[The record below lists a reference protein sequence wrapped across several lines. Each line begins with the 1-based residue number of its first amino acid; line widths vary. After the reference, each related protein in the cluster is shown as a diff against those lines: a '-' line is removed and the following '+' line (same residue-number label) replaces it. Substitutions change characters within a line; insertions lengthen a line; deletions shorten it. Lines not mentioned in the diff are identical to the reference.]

1 MRRTR
6 EILTG
11 LASLLTLLAVEFGIP
26 VGGGAALI
34 ILAPSLGVAHPA
46 DLLSPH
52 SASTAL
58 VLALAAAGAL
68 GWLMFTVSL
77 LIECVARARRVP
89 TPRLPG
95 FGGAQRGA
103 ASLVAGILM
112 LLPTSGAV
120 LAAQAPAQAA
130 PAAASISIS
139 SSANPGGVQLAADAT
154 AVSHT
159 NTSATGTY
167 TVELGGPHN
176 LWDIAKQVLGD
187 GARWRQIADL
197 NQGRYFDGHLFD
209 ANAPL
214 QDGWQLTVPATGQT
228 ATADSASTTVVE
240 TEHLVHRGDN
250 LWDLAKQDYG
260 DGALYP
266 KIFQA
271 NEGRAQPHGLPSV
284 TNPDLIIPGQELTI
298 PQPAAAEPSTQQGSA
313 AGGTSSTTAPTSGA
327 TTTPT
332 TGSTQQNTNT
342 GAATVTPTTGAT
354 QQNTGTGGTAA
365 ATPTTGATSSAT
377 PGASASSSAT
387 DPASTAPTAQPS
399 TTQASPST
407 PATQHTGAPVHVGAA
422 ASASA
427 EGEDLALYIL
437 GGTLLTGM
445 VLLTALGTRRRLQQ
459 RSRGRSELIALPR
472 GKKAAEFET
481 KVRAGHDPDGARAIA
496 AALRVIAADAAQRGE
511 PLPELAAVLYHPGSH
526 LELRLARG
534 AELPEPFTSIEES
547 TKWWSCE
554 LADVRLDAAANQP
567 TPYPALTALGVNGAG
582 ANILIDLENPKA
594 LKLIGQPEHTTSVLR
609 RLVLDL
615 AGSTFADHLS
625 ILLVADA
632 PLLAGEIPGDRI
644 TEYQDLD
651 DALTDLEQAASA
663 AVDLLEAAGASSIRE
678 TRPTASVPEAEPTYI
693 LLTDVPLNEEQQQRL
708 TAVLEGSAA
717 APAAAII
724 AAGDEDALDGVRG
737 WNVPVGVGAVRVPG
751 AGETLTVPGLDDPTH
766 ELLTDLLV
774 TANAAGAVADPDW
787 AEALD
792 AALMSSGAGSGG
804 SVKVLARPAAN
815 PDVEVFQRPAWAV
828 PAQTDPTSSIVLV
841 PAAEDGAHTVN
852 GALNGIFTGLSALP
866 DLEESDEDDE
876 QEPEEQEQSAEQDGG
891 DPEEQDT
898 GVPDEAAAL
907 IVDEPEEQEA
917 DGSAGPRVLLL
928 GPVEVVGRTGTE
940 QRGRELRLTEMAA
953 YLVLNPNGGH
963 NAMAAALWPDSDHDR
978 HSELS
983 RLRSWLGKSETGAW
997 FLPHRSYTFAGV
1009 GSDWAD
1015 FLAHVKAGRLHA
1027 ALSLVRDQPLHGT
1040 PPRRYGWAEYE
1051 RQDMISRIADV
1062 AVALAESE
1070 LQAGEFEAARW
1081 AAAAGLRVSP
1091 ENERLSCLAMDAL
1104 LGARRRGEA
1113 MEIADAV
1120 VELCDKLGVDPQDE
1134 TWETIRR
1141 VRGLQGAT
1149 A

>member
-26 VGGGAALI
+26 VGGGAALV

-52 SASTAL
+52 SASTVL
-58 VLALAAAGAL
+58 VLSLAAAATL

-103 ASLVAGILM
+103 ASLVAGILL

-120 LAAQAPAQAA
+120 LAAQTPAHAV
-130 PAAASISIS
+130 PAAASVS
-139 SSANPGGVQLAADAT
+139 STANPGGMQLAADAT
-154 AVSHT
+154 AVSQT
-159 NTSATGTY
+159 RTSATATY
-167 TVELGGPHN
+167 TVQPTDN
-176 LWDIAKQVLGD
+176 LWDIAQRILGD
-187 GARWRQIADL
+187 GAKWRQIADM
-197 NQGRYFDGHLFD
+197 NHGRYFDGHLFD
-209 ANAPL
+209 ADEPL
-214 QDGWQLTVPATGQT
+214 QDGWQLTVPATSQT
-228 ATADSASTTVVE
+228 ATADSASSTVVE
-240 TEHLVHRGDN
+240 TQHLVHQGDN
-250 LWDLAKQDYG
+250 LWDIAKADYG
-260 DGALYP
+260 DGARYTE
-266 KIFQA
+266 IFKA
-271 NEGRAQPHGLPSV
+271 NEGHAQPHGLPAV
-284 TNPDLIIPGQELTI
+284 TDPDLIIPGQELTI
-298 PQPAAAEPSTQQGSA
+298 PQPATADPTTHQGTTT
-313 AGGTSSTTAPTSGA
+313 GGTGTTTAPTSGA
-327 TTTPT
+327 TTAPT
-332 TGSTQQNTNT
+332 TGSTHQNTDT
-342 GAATVTPTTGAT
+342 GGTSATPTTGAT
-354 QQNTGTGGTAA
+354 QQNTGTSAA
-365 ATPTTGATSSAT
+365 SATPTPGATSSAT
-377 PGASASSSAT
+377 AGASASASPTGPAT
-387 DPASTAPTAQPS
+387 TAPTARPS
-399 TTQASPST
+399 TTQASPSA
-407 PATQHTGAPVHVGAA
+407 PATRTGAPVHVGAG
-422 ASASA
+422 ASAST
-427 EGEDLALYIL
+427 EGEELALYIL
-437 GGTLLTGM
+437 GGTLVTGI

-496 AALRVIAADAAQRGE
+496 AALRVIAADAAQRNQ

-526 LELRLARG
+526 LELRLARS
-534 AELPEPFTSIEES
+534 AELPEPFVSIEES

-567 TPYPALTALGVNGAG
+567 APYPALTALGVNGAG

-651 DALTDLEQAASA
+651 EALTDLEQAASA
-663 AVDLLEAAGASSIRE
+663 AVNLLEAAGANSIRE
-678 TRPTASVPEAEPTYI
+678 TRPTASVPEAEPTYL
-693 LLTDVPLNEEQQQRL
+693 LLTDMPLSEEQQQRL
-708 TAVLEGSAA
+708 TGVLEGSAA

-724 AAGDEDALDGVRG
+724 TAGDEDALEGVRG

-774 TANAAGAVADPDW
+774 TATDAGAVADPDW

-804 SVKVLARPAAN
+804 SVATLVRPAAGQE
-815 PDVEVFQRPAWAV
+815 VRVFQRPAWAV
-828 PAQTDPTSSIVLV
+828 PAQSDPASPEIVLV
-841 PAAEDGAHTVN
+841 PAAEGGADTVN

-866 DLEESDEDDE
+866 ELEESDEDDE
-876 QEPEEQEQSAEQDGG
+876 EEPEEQDGG
-891 DPEEQDT
+891 DPGEQDQSDS
-898 GVPDEAAAL
+898 DEAAAP
-907 IVDEPEEQEA
+907 VAPEAEQQETVGA
-917 DGSAGPRVLLL
+917 AGPRVLLL

-953 YLVLNPNGGH
+953 YLVLNPDGGH

-983 RLRSWLGKSETGAW
+983 RLRTWLGKGEDGTW
-997 FLPHRSYTFAGV
+997 FLPHRSYRFVGV
-1009 GSDWAD
+1009 SSDWTD

-1027 ALSLVRDQPLHGT
+1027 ALSLVRDQPMLGT

-1062 AVALAESE
+1062 AVALAENE
-1070 LQAGEFEAARW
+1070 LQAGEYEAARS
-1081 AAAAGLRVSP
+1081 AAMAGLRVSP
-1091 ENERLSCLAMDAL
+1091 ENEKLSCLAMDAL

-1141 VRGLQGAT
+1141 VRGLQGAAT
-1149 A
+1149 